1 MADVVWIPASTFKVA
16 NMISASERKT
26 SESGGRRVGG
36 ASSVS
41 KPNFRNMLAVCLTL
55 AFIANSSAFTRS
67 SKPISARPSLALQAS
82 FISRIINRIF
92 HKEEE
97 GNEEEIDIDIAFD
110 DAFFAK
116 MKNERRELKAES
128 LFDKLASE
136 SPPPPAAA
144 AAAVSE
150 TEGEEEEESLFKELH
165 DGNGE
170 EAAILSNN
178 SDNSIENLLREKDEL
193 EYEYQRIVALEQRN
207 EAQLESFVDEEAQWE
222 ALTTEE
228 QALLNSK
235 ESVLSCLDSLKEVL
249 RLLQK

>member
-1 MADVVWIPASTFKVA
+1 
-16 NMISASERKT
+16 
-26 SESGGRRVGG
+26 
-36 ASSVS
+36 
-41 KPNFRNMLAVCLTL
+41 MLAVCITL
-55 AFIANSSAFTRS
+55 AFIANSSAFTRI

-82 FISRIINRIF
+82 FISRLKNRVIRIF

-136 SPPPPAAA
+136 SPPPPPAAAA

-170 EAAILSNN
+170 ETAILSNN